1 MIDNY
6 EALTLGDY
14 MRVDAVL
21 AKDAEEIDKQV
32 EIVAILSGLSVG
44 EVLALPLADYSRMA
58 AETAFL
64 AKYCKPAEIDKDWRL
79 GDLVPTMDFTKI
91 TTAQYIDFQSFSK
104 EFPAS
109 LPQLLSAFLVP
120 EGKTYNEG
128 YDVAEVVERV
138 KALPLPVALGL
149 SAFFLKRF
157 ATSIEDS
164 LTSLGS
170 LKVKDAGK
178 AETIRGMTEEVEALL
193 ATAGAG
199 FTR

>member
-32 EIVAILSGLSVG
+32 EIVAILSGMTTD
-44 EVLALPLADYSRMA
+44 EVLSLPLADYSRMA
-58 AETAFL
+58 AQTAFL

-91 TTAQYIDFQSFSK
+91 TTAQYIDFQAFSK
-104 EFPAS
+104 RFPAS

-128 YDVAEVVERV
+128 YDVAEVVGRV
-138 KALPLPVALGL
+138 NALPLPVALGL

-164 LTSLGS
+164 LTSLDS
-170 LKVKDAGK
+170 VKVKDPGK
-178 AETIRGMTEEVEALL
+178 AETIRRMTEEVAGLL

-199 FTR
+199 YTR